1 MIIISILH
9 EIIISLCESLLVFYL
24 FTSMFDTFMIQNN
37 LNNLFKYVDNHIAEI
52 KTLVTKD
59 DIDVLRTKII
69 INNHENQ
76 TIWKENKND
85 TLNKVTILVIAFII
99 ITHIFIL
106 FVSMFL
112 NINPLKFMMN
122 NVFLISINACVEITF
137 AYMITKYQ
145 FL

>member
-9 EIIISLCESLLVFYL
+9 EIIMSLCESLLVFYL
-24 FTSMFDTFMIQNN
+24 FTSKFDTLMIKNN

-59 DIDVLRTKII
+59 DIDVLKTKII

-76 TIWKENKND
+76 TLWKDDKND
-85 TLNKVTILVIAFII
+85 TLNKVTILVVAFMI

-106 FVSMFL
+106 FVSIYL
-112 NINPLKFMMN
+112 KVNPLKFMMN
-122 NVFLISINACVEITF
+122 NVFLIIINACVEVTF

-145 FL
+145 FI

>member
-24 FTSMFDTFMIQNN
+24 FTSKFDTLVIQNN
-37 LNNLFKYVDNHIAEI
+37 LNNLFEYVDNHIAEI
-52 KTLVTKD
+52 KALVSKD

-69 INNHENQ
+69 VNNHENQ

-85 TLNKVTILVIAFII
+85 TLNKVTILVMAFII

-106 FVSMFL
+106 FVSMFIK
-112 NINPLKFMMN
+112 INPLKFMMN
-122 NVFLISINACVEITF
+122 NVFLIIINACVEITF

-145 FL
+145 FM

>member
-9 EIIISLCESLLVFYL
+9 EIILSLCESLVVFYL
-24 FTSMFDTFMIQNN
+24 FTSTFDTLMIQNN

-52 KTLVTKD
+52 KTLITKD

-69 INNHENQ
+69 VNNHENQ
-76 TIWKENKND
+76 TIWKENKDD
-85 TLNKVTILVIAFII
+85 TLNKVMILAFTFIV
-99 ITHIFIL
+99 ITHIFIV
-106 FVSMFL
+106 FVSMYL

-122 NVFLISINACVEITF
+122 NLFLITINACVEITF

-145 FL
+145 FM